1 MQDRIEMAT
10 DSIRISVEGL
20 DAITRAMALAPDRAA
35 KGVAR
40 AFTKASNFAAGRIAS
55 QLARD
60 TRILRRVFLEG
71 KRIRQSAAADGSRRV
86 WLGYNVINA
95 RYAGKLT
102 QYKFGAKA
110 GPYHF
115 KGAFLAPIPD
125 AARPGIFRRVPNSWH
140 RATKG
145 RYIGKL
151 REKITPE
158 TVPLPTAPAVMR
170 RVVGETEARLPVL
183 LEQELH
189 YSLWLSK

>member
-1 MQDRIEMAT
+1 MAT

-40 AFTKASNFAAGRIAS
+40 AFTKASQFAVGRIAS
-55 QLARD
+55 GLASD
-60 TRILRRVFLEG
+60 TRIPRRVFLEG
-71 KRIRQSAAADGSRRV
+71 KRIRQSASSDGSRKV
-86 WLGYNVINA
+86 WLGYNQMNA
-95 RYAGKLT
+95 RYAGRL
-102 QYKFGAKA
+102 QQFDWGAKA
-110 GPYHF
+110 GPYLF
-115 KGAFLAPIPD
+115 PGAFLAPIPD

-145 RYIGKL
+145 RYVGKL

-158 TVPLPTAPAVMR
+158 TVALPTAPAVMR
-170 RVVGETEARLPVL
+170 RVVAETEARLPVL

-189 YSLWLSK
+189 YSLWLAK